1 MQTLDQTVVDAP
13 AARPA
18 RPRRSPIATDAL
30 SRWRAP
36 LSILALLALPFLLPS
51 QALAVNVLIY
61 GLYAVG
67 YNLLYGYTGL
77 LSFGHAAF
85 FGTGAYVT
93 GIAIGTYGLHP
104 LAAMALGVAAASAL
118 ALALGALSIRSR
130 GIYFAMVT
138 LALAQL
144 VYYVALQASSWTGGE
159 NGLRGF
165 TVTTIDLGI
174 VSLDILNPLTKY
186 LFVLAFVGAA
196 LALISRILA
205 SPFGAVIEAIREN
218 ETRARAC
225 GFDVERTKLLA
236 FVLSGLFCGLAGA
249 LSAIHLSIVPLD
261 SLAYHTSGTA
271 VVMTL
276 VGGAG
281 TFFGPFVGALTVLVL
296 EDVLSLWTPHW
307 QLALGSVFILFVLFL
322 PRGLWGTAL
331 ARLTAFRGRA

>member
-1 MQTLDQTVVDAP
+1 MTAATSSVAAVMAGP
-13 AARPA
+13 AGHRG
-18 RPRRSPIATDAL
+18 
-30 SRWRAP
+30 WRARLTAWRVP
-36 LSILALLALPFLLPS
+36 LSILALCLLPWVLPS

-61 GLYAVG
+61 GLVAVG
-67 YNLLYGYTGL
+67 YNLLFGYTGL

-85 FGTGAYVT
+85 FGAGAYVT
-93 GIAIGTYGLHP
+93 GIAIGKFGVPWY
-104 LAAMALGVAAASAL
+104 AAVALGIL
-118 ALALGALSIRSR
+118 AGGILAFVIGLLSIRTR
-130 GIYFAMVT
+130 GIYFSMVT
-138 LALAQL
+138 LALSQL
-144 VYYVALQASSWTGGE
+144 VYYVALQASSLTGGE

-165 TVTTIDLGI
+165 TVAKIDLFGWTIDF
-174 VSLDILNPLTKY
+174 LDPLKKY
-186 LFVLAFVGAA
+186 YVLMVFAAAA
-196 LALISRILA
+196 LWLVSRVLN

>member
-1 MQTLDQTVVDAP
+1 MQTLDQTVVNAP
-13 AARPA
+13 PGAMKQRHA
-18 RPRRSPIATDAL
+18 PRVTDGF

-36 LSILALLALPFLLPS
+36 LSILALLTLPFLLPS

-93 GIAIGTYGLHP
+93 GIAIGAYGLHP
-104 LAAMALGVAAASAL
+104 LLAMGLGTVAASTL
-118 ALALGALSIRSR
+118 ALTVGAVSIRSR

-144 VYYVALQASSWTGGE
+144 VYYAALQASSWTGGE

-165 TVTTIDLGI
+165 TVSRIDVGP
-174 VSLDILNPLTKY
+174 VSLDILNPLVKY
-186 LFVLAFVGAA
+186 VFVLAFVGVA

-205 SPFGAVIEAIREN
+205 SPFGAAIEAIREN

-225 GFDVERTKLLA
+225 GFDVERSKLLA
-236 FVLSGLFCGLAGA
+236 FVLSGLFCGLSGA

-261 SLAYHTSGTA
+261 SLAYHTSGMA

-281 TFFGPFVGALTVLVL
+281 TFFGPFVGALVVLVL
-296 EDVLSLWTPHW
+296 EDVFSLWTPHW
-307 QLALGSVFILFVLFL
+307 QLALGTVFILFVLFL
-322 PRGLWGTAL
+322 PRGLWGAAL
-331 ARLTAFRGRA
+331 ERLAFRRGRS